1 MADGSG
7 GEIRSTISGGIQHGP
22 VLQGRDFSNI
32 TFITNP
38 GAAPVALAQLPTLVA
53 GFTGRETE
61 LAQITALLDPA
72 GDAGAVVVSAVAGLA
87 GVGKTALAIQAGHT
101 ACQAGWFPGGVL
113 FLDLHGYDDT
123 RVEPGQALDAL
134 LRALGVAA
142 EHIPSSAEERAGLYR
157 SELAKINDPV
167 LILADNA
174 SSEAQVRLL
183 LPGPG
188 PHRVVVTSRHTLAG
202 LGARLLDVPVLD
214 DEVGVALLN
223 AALRAARPDDD
234 RVSDGREAAA
244 RLARICGGLPLALR
258 ITAALLTADPAC
270 TVNELADELA
280 DEMLRLEALRYDDG
294 GGSSAPSVAAAFE
307 LSYQQLEETTA
318 RVFRVLP
325 VNPGPD
331 LSTTAAG
338 VLADLPAGKARRAL
352 GQLSRAHLLE
362 AAAGT
367 ADRWRMHDLLHLY
380 ARNLSDAH
388 ADADGREQARDRL
401 LRYYLETARAA
412 ARHLRAL
419 PGTPVPAAF
428 TSRDSAFAW
437 LDAERPNLVA
447 AVTMAASTGRDQ
459 IAMEL
464 PLSLSDSLAWRR
476 RFDEWLATTTVSRD
490 AARRLGERG
499 NEALA
504 LSNLGVLLRQVRRF
518 EEAITS
524 HQDALAI
531 YREIGD
537 RRGEGAAL
545 SNLGLALREVR
556 RFEEAFTS
564 HQDAVAIYREIGD
577 RDGLGTA
584 LNSLGMTLVKVRR
597 FNETIAAH
605 QECLSIC
612 REIGDRYGEGVALN
626 NLGAALGAVRR
637 FNEAITAHQ
646 DAAAIYREAGH
657 RKGEGKALNN
667 LGVALFGVR
676 RFEEAITALE
686 GYLAICREI
695 GDQYH
700 EGKAL
705 SNLGIA
711 LSKVRRFEEAMTAL
725 QDAIAIFRQADDQYQ
740 EGGALNNLG
749 VALREAGRFQEAIAA
764 HQDAAAIYRK
774 TGDKYSEGIALNN
787 LQSDQAAQ
795 RT

>member
-1 MADGSG
+1 M
-7 GEIRSTISGGIQHGP
+7 
-22 VLQGRDFSNI
+22 
-32 TFITNP
+32 
-38 GAAPVALAQLPTLVA
+38 ALAQLPTLVA

-380 ARNLSDAH
+380 ARNLSEVH

-464 PLSLSDSLAWRR
+464 PLSLSDSLDWRR

-524 HQDALAI
+524 HQDAL
-531 YREIGD
+531 
-537 RRGEGAAL
+537 
-545 SNLGLALREVR
+545 
-556 RFEEAFTS
+556 
-564 HQDAVAIYREIGD
+564 AIYREIGD

-711 LSKVRRFEEAMTAL
+711 LSKVRRFEETMTAL
-725 QDAIAIFRQADDQYQ
+725 QDAIEIFRQTHDQYQ

-749 VALREAGRFQEAIAA
+749 VALREVSRFEEAITA

-774 TGDKYSEGIALNN
+774 AGDKYSEGIALNN
-787 LQSDQAAQ
+787 LQLDQAAQ
-795 RT
+795 LT

>member
-1 MADGSG
+1 M
-7 GEIRSTISGGIQHGP
+7 
-22 VLQGRDFSNI
+22 LQGRDFSNI

-380 ARNLSDAH
+380 ARNLSEVH

-464 PLSLSDSLAWRR
+464 PLSLSDSLDWRR

-524 HQDALAI
+524 HQDAL
-531 YREIGD
+531 
-537 RRGEGAAL
+537 
-545 SNLGLALREVR
+545 
-556 RFEEAFTS
+556 
-564 HQDAVAIYREIGD
+564 AIYREIGD

-725 QDAIAIFRQADDQYQ
+725 QDAIEIFRQTHDQYQ

-749 VALREAGRFQEAIAA
+749 VALREVSRFEEAITA

-774 TGDKYSEGIALNN
+774 AGDKYSEGIALNN
-787 LQSDQAAQ
+787 LQLDQAAQ
-795 RT
+795 LT